1 MGDTGAARFS
11 ETQRFLPRPFSR
23 GLLVLCVAGVAIGL
37 AAGAWRG
44 PEGILLVL
52 LLLLPTLFHLLEL
65 GVLVHLDR
73 VEIRFRPLLRRVIPL
88 SSVAA
93 CQAIEYRPIR
103 EFGGWGVR
111 KRRGRRA
118 YTVSGNH
125 GAELTLHDGQR
136 VLIGSQ
142 RADELA
148 GVVSSRLAAAGS

>member
-1 MGDTGAARFS
+1 MEDTGTALFS
-11 ETQRFLPRPFSR
+11 EAQRFLPRSFSLP
-23 GLLVLCVAGVAIGL
+23 LLVVCVAGAAIGL
-37 AAGAWRG
+37 AAGAGRG

-65 GVLVHLDR
+65 RVLVHLDR

-88 SSVAA
+88 SSVAG

-103 EFGGWGVR
+103 EFGGWGIRV
-111 KRRGRRA
+111 RRGRRA
-118 YTVSGNH
+118 YTVSGKR
-125 GAELTLHDGQR
+125 GVELTLHDGQR